1 MKLKEYKWLTKVVN
15 VLCWPFHKIWIW
27 IWGPPREMFDDPKI
41 TLIGVKHQKTPQ
53 SSLRYWWN
61 ELTKGGNY
69 VMYKI
74 KDEKAIR
81 TNANLQ
87 EKFINSIRERLAF
100 KRSKRNQLEAD
111 LNTIKRESRV
121 AFEDLKDY
129 IKNLKGSLNEA
140 TDVMD
145 FGPKSPELKSLIS
158 QNEEVDSR
166 MKSVIDRKRFWKKL
180 RRLLRED
187 SRQNIYDSE
196 TDNE

>member
-1 MKLKEYKWLTKVVN
+1 
-15 VLCWPFHKIWIW
+15 
-27 IWGPPREMFDDPKI
+27 
-41 TLIGVKHQKTPQ
+41 
-53 SSLRYWWN
+53 
-61 ELTKGGNY
+61 
-69 VMYKI
+69 MYKI

-111 LNTIKRESRV
+111 LNKIKRESRV

-140 TDVMD
+140 TDEMD

-166 MKSVIDRKRFWKKL
+166 MKSAIDRKRFWKKL

>member
-1 MKLKEYKWLTKVVN
+1 M
-15 VLCWPFHKIWIW
+15 
-27 IWGPPREMFDDPKI
+27 
-41 TLIGVKHQKTPQ
+41 
-53 SSLRYWWN
+53 
-61 ELTKGGNY
+61 
-69 VMYKI
+69 
-74 KDEKAIR
+74 
-81 TNANLQ
+81 
-87 EKFINSIRERLAF
+87 
-100 KRSKRNQLEAD
+100 
-111 LNTIKRESRV
+111 NTIKRESRV

-140 TDVMD
+140 TDEMD

-166 MKSVIDRKRFWKKL
+166 MKSAIDRKRFWKKL

>member
-1 MKLKEYKWLTKVVN
+1 
-15 VLCWPFHKIWIW
+15 
-27 IWGPPREMFDDPKI
+27 
-41 TLIGVKHQKTPQ
+41 
-53 SSLRYWWN
+53 
-61 ELTKGGNY
+61 
-69 VMYKI
+69 MYKI

-129 IKNLKGSLNEA
+129 IKNLKGSLNKA
-140 TDVMD
+140 TDEMD

-166 MKSVIDRKRFWKKL
+166 MKSAIDRKRFWKKL

>member
-1 MKLKEYKWLTKVVN
+1 
-15 VLCWPFHKIWIW
+15 
-27 IWGPPREMFDDPKI
+27 
-41 TLIGVKHQKTPQ
+41 
-53 SSLRYWWN
+53 
-61 ELTKGGNY
+61 
-69 VMYKI
+69 MYKI

-140 TDVMD
+140 TDEMD

-166 MKSVIDRKRFWKKL
+166 MKSAIDRKRFWKKL

>member
-1 MKLKEYKWLTKVVN
+1 
-15 VLCWPFHKIWIW
+15 
-27 IWGPPREMFDDPKI
+27 
-41 TLIGVKHQKTPQ
+41 
-53 SSLRYWWN
+53 
-61 ELTKGGNY
+61 
-69 VMYKI
+69 MYKI

-140 TDVMD
+140 TDEMD
-145 FGPKSPELKSLIS
+145 FGAKSPELKSLIS

-166 MKSVIDRKRFWKKL
+166 MKSAIDRKRFWKKL

>member
-1 MKLKEYKWLTKVVN
+1 
-15 VLCWPFHKIWIW
+15 
-27 IWGPPREMFDDPKI
+27 
-41 TLIGVKHQKTPQ
+41 
-53 SSLRYWWN
+53 
-61 ELTKGGNY
+61 
-69 VMYKI
+69 MYKI
-74 KDEKAIR
+74 EDEEAIR

-140 TDVMD
+140 TDEMD

-166 MKSVIDRKRFWKKL
+166 MKSAIDRKRFWKKL